1 MKLKKVG
8 AICNAEG
15 RYYLYDVRDKD
26 GETVRQWLGDGST
39 AYPLAGLPYM
49 EMGNVCAMYDL
60 TEKKQDKCFMR
71 HDEAPKGM
79 NWEDADFGERQLE
92 EPKLCVRYEGRDML
106 PLRTSEGIT
115 FIQGKYLAP
124 LDNLEYMQLFE
135 RRTEGGGVYIV
146 AKIGLLVQ
154 AVIMPTNIVNDDF
167 MDRLDDLADQCRVVL
182 RKKQDLSRER
192 EYAEFRE
199 QGTLFRVD
207 DSTGEVLNFPDAKR
221 GADEE

>member
-8 AICNAEG
+8 AICNAAE
-15 RYYLYDVRDKD
+15 RYYLYDVRDED
-26 GETVRQWLGDGST
+26 GETVRQWLGDGSA

-49 EMGNVCAMYDL
+49 EMENVCTMYDL
-60 TEKKQDKCFMR
+60 AEKKQDKCFMR

-79 NWEDADFGERQLE
+79 NWEDAAVGERQLE

-115 FIQGKYLAP
+115 FIQEKYLAP

-182 RKKQDLSRER
+182 RKRQDLSRER
-192 EYAEFRE
+192 EYAESGE

-207 DSTGEVLNFPDAKR
+207 DSTGEVLDPPSER
-221 GADEE
+221 GGADE